1 MARDANGDSN
11 EHRAPSLESALSG
24 PTPLPKPDGPMALPA
39 PMVEEQAARALAGR
53 PAFSIRFALQL
64 AFAVCFLLSL
74 APTLWSMQ
82 TLSGVED
89 RVQFL
94 EVADDYMAE
103 IQQARRFEKN
113 FLLYGTDL
121 DDALLHTHLA
131 QTLAQRDHD
140 KMRKILGAEAM
151 RTIDLHLADYER
163 LLHAMG
169 EERDPEARAPQ
180 EAELRKRGAEMI
192 EFAQSYVGKERSK
205 VGAML
210 SFAKNIPFV
219 FLGLLLIAIIVVAS
233 FLARRIMSALSRFA
247 EYASRIGRGDFSPIR
262 PTRRYRDEFTQ
273 LGVAFNRMLQEL
285 QRREQ
290 VLVESHKLRA
300 LGTLVAGVA
309 HEINNPLNNIMLTA
323 AVLKEEYEDLT
334 DDEKLEMID
343 DLLGQTER
351 SRKTV
356 RNLLDFARESEAQ
369 LEPLDLRTIVG
380 ETLRLVNNELKV
392 KKIHI
397 ETRFPGDVLPVHGD
411 RQLLSEVFMNL
422 IINAIDVLP
431 EQGNLRVSVDDELEE
446 GFVAVEV
453 ADDGPG
459 IPEHILPRI
468 FDPFFTTKP
477 KGKGTGLGLSV
488 AQGVIR
494 KLGGYL
500 RAANAAGGGSTFTVL
515 LPVTTIPSDMSAG
528 AAAPTA
534 MPS

>member
-1 MARDANGDSN
+1 
-11 EHRAPSLESALSG
+11 
-24 PTPLPKPDGPMALPA
+24 
-39 PMVEEQAARALAGR
+39 
-53 PAFSIRFALQL
+53 
-64 AFAVCFLLSL
+64 
-74 APTLWSMQ
+74 
-82 TLSGVED
+82 
-89 RVQFL
+89 
-94 EVADDYMAE
+94 
-103 IQQARRFEKN
+103 
-113 FLLYGTDL
+113 
-121 DDALLHTHLA
+121 
-131 QTLAQRDHD
+131 
-140 KMRKILGAEAM
+140 
-151 RTIDLHLADYER
+151 
-163 LLHAMG
+163 
-169 EERDPEARAPQ
+169 
-180 EAELRKRGAEMI
+180 MI
-192 EFAQSYVGKERSK
+192 
-205 VGAML
+205 
-210 SFAKNIPFV
+210 SFAKYIPFV

-233 FLARRIMSALSRFA
+233 FLARRIMSALSRFT

-285 QRREQ
+285 ARREQ

-323 AVLKEEYEDLT
+323 AVMKEEYEDLT

-356 RNLLDFARESEAQ
+356 RNLLDFARESEAR

-397 ETRFPGDVLPVHGD
+397 ETSFPGDLLPVHGD

-446 GFVAVEV
+446 GFVAVKV
-453 ADDGPG
+453 VDDGPG

-494 KLGGYL
+494 KFGGYL
-500 RAANAAGGGSTFTVL
+500 RAANAEGGGSIFTVL
-515 LPVTTIPSDMSAG
+515 LPVTTIPSDMSVG
-528 AAAPTA
+528 AVAPVG
-534 MPS
+534 MSS